1 MYDKILAPL
10 DGSGL
15 ATGSA
20 PHVQAIAAT
29 HRSEIILLQGF
40 PAIGVLTM
48 ATAKEQEE
56 AEEQLVEEQAL
67 LNEGISARHGT
78 SPGSDSVA
86 ERVPYGEVHDVDS
99 IAMTTHGRSGVSR
112 WVLGSVASKVLR
124 GTSKPILLIRSPGAP
139 ISAT

>member
-1 MYDKILAPL
+1 MYNRILAPP
-10 DGSGL
+10 DRSGL

-40 PAIGVLTM
+40 SAIGVLTM
-48 ATAKEQEE
+48 ATAKEQNE

-67 LNEGISARHGT
+67 LNEAINARH
-78 SPGSDSVA
+78 SIRHGSDATA
-86 ERVPYGEVHDVDS
+86 EIVDYAEANDVDL

-112 WVLGSVASKVLR
+112 WVLGSVASRVLR
-124 GTSKPILLIRSPGAP
+124 GTSKPILLVRCPGAP